1 MSRKPY
7 QIKEWNDLFL
17 SISYEKH
24 IDLLVVLGII
34 YKSSEGEEAIRD
46 ADLSGDSIILTRL
59 MNNAESFAEAFEGID
74 IERLFYTYFSE
85 EQYEAMLIEEWC
97 NNIWSKKGLENH
109 KFLTK
114 WKDLFKLFP
123 ISDQQKKDLPDGN
136 FTVYRAG
143 STNGISWTI
152 NKGIASWFW
161 IKNKSIKSEPKYNR
175 FLSMRV
181 TKDDV
186 IFYHNARG
194 EDEVILIPNENKV
207 EIIPYKEFKEFEQLE
222 PIKNM

>member
-34 YKSSEGEEAIRD
+34 YKSSEGEEAIRN

-85 EQYEAMLIEEWC
+85 EQYEEMLIEEWC
-97 NNIWSKKGLENH
+97 NDIWSKKGLENH

-161 IKNKSIKSEPKYNR
+161 IKNKSIKSKPKYNR

>member
-97 NNIWSKKGLENH
+97 NEIWSKKGLENH

>member
-34 YKSSEGEEAIRD
+34 YKSSEGEEAIRN

-85 EQYEAMLIEEWC
+85 EQYEEMLIEEWC
-97 NNIWSKKGLENH
+97 NDIWSKKGLENH

-194 EDEVILIPNENKV
+194 EDEVIVIPNENKV

>member
-1 MSRKPY
+1 
-7 QIKEWNDLFL
+7 
-17 SISYEKH
+17 
-24 IDLLVVLGII
+24 
-34 YKSSEGEEAIRD
+34 
-46 ADLSGDSIILTRL
+46 

-97 NNIWSKKGLENH
+97 NDIWPKKGLENH

-136 FTVYRAG
+136 LTVYRAG

-175 FLSMRV
+175 FLRMRV

-194 EDEVILIPNENKV
+194 EDEVIVIPNENKV
-207 EIIPYKEFKEFEQLE
+207 EIIPYKESKKFEQLE
-222 PIKNM
+222 PSKNM

>member
-85 EQYEAMLIEEWC
+85 EQYEAILIEEWC
-97 NNIWSKKGLENH
+97 NDIWYKKGLENH

-114 WKDLFKLFP
+114 WKDVFKLFP

-186 IFYHNARG
+186 IFYHNTRG

>member
-97 NNIWSKKGLENH
+97 NDIWSKKGLENH

-194 EDEVILIPNENKV
+194 EDEVILIPNENRV

>member
-85 EQYEAMLIEEWC
+85 EQYEEMLIEEWC
-97 NNIWSKKGLENH
+97 NDIWSKKGLENH

>member
-34 YKSSEGEEAIRD
+34 YKSSEGEEAIRN

-97 NNIWSKKGLENH
+97 NDIWSKKGLENH

>member
-97 NNIWSKKGLENH
+97 NDIWYKKGLENH

-114 WKDLFKLFP
+114 WKDVFKLFP

-161 IKNKSIKSEPKYNR
+161 
-175 FLSMRV
+175 
-181 TKDDV
+181 
-186 IFYHNARG
+186 
-194 EDEVILIPNENKV
+194 
-207 EIIPYKEFKEFEQLE
+207 
-222 PIKNM
+222 

>member
-97 NNIWSKKGLENH
+97 NDNWSKKGLENH

>member
-97 NNIWSKKGLENH
+97 NDIWYKKGLENH

-114 WKDLFKLFP
+114 WKDVFKLFP

-161 IKNKSIKSEPKYNR
+161 IKNKSIKSNITGPTTDQAPPRLACLPKPTLN
-175 FLSMRV
+175 
-181 TKDDV
+181 
-186 IFYHNARG
+186 
-194 EDEVILIPNENKV
+194 
-207 EIIPYKEFKEFEQLE
+207 
-222 PIKNM
+222 

>member
-97 NNIWSKKGLENH
+97 NDIWSKKGLENH

-222 PIKNM
+222 PIKNT

>member
-34 YKSSEGEEAIRD
+34 YKSSEGEEAIRN

-85 EQYEAMLIEEWC
+85 EQYEEMLIEEWC
-97 NNIWSKKGLENH
+97 NDIWSKKGLENH

>member
-97 NNIWSKKGLENH
+97 NDIWYKKGLENH

-114 WKDLFKLFP
+114 WKDVFKLFP

>member
-74 IERLFYTYFSE
+74 IERLFYTYFSNKIIPNYDN
-85 EQYEAMLIEEWC
+85 QNFIIYE
-97 NNIWSKKGLENH
+97 
-109 KFLTK
+109 
-114 WKDLFKLFP
+114 
-123 ISDQQKKDLPDGN
+123 ISDGHAFSK
-136 FTVYRAG
+136 
-143 STNGISWTI
+143 GISI
-152 NKGIASWFW
+152 NRNDS
-161 IKNKSIKSEPKYNR
+161 
-175 FLSMRV
+175 
-181 TKDDV
+181 
-186 IFYHNARG
+186 
-194 EDEVILIPNENKV
+194 
-207 EIIPYKEFKEFEQLE
+207 
-222 PIKNM
+222 

>member
-97 NNIWSKKGLENH
+97 NDIWSKKGLENH